1 MKFFKSHKNKQ
12 LVEVIFDDPAEFDT
26 NNDDKKEPVKCR
38 AIGWLDKKNS
48 SFVRISWL
56 TEIDN
61 EPYVGLAIPMGCV
74 KKIRNLGTDNGSK
87 EKGVQEC

>member
-1 MKFFKSHKNKQ
+1 MKFFKSPKNKQ

-26 NNDDKKEPVKCR
+26 NTDDKKEPVKCR

-56 TEIDN
+56 TEIDD

-74 KKIRNLGTDNGSK
+74 KKIRNLGTDNRTKDFGDHK
-87 EKGVQEC
+87 C

>member
-1 MKFFKSHKNKQ
+1 LKLFKSHKKKQ

-26 NNDDKKEPVKCR
+26 NIDDKKGPVRCK

-56 TEIDN
+56 TEIDD
-61 EPYVGLAIPMGCV
+61 EAYVGLAIPMGCV
-74 KKIRNLGTDNGSK
+74 KKIRDLGTDKISQ
-87 EKGVQEC
+87 ELGVQEC